1 MGAGS
6 GRRRRML
13 VRVAFVVGGRFEEEE
28 EEEEEVVVVVEEGG
42 RRSSALVCVG
52 VAVRLL
58 LALSRLLSST
68 LQFLSGPV
76 VFSVSS
82 RGSNL

>member
-6 GRRRRML
+6 VRKRRIL
-13 VRVAFVVGGRFEEEE
+13 VRVAFVVGGRFEEE